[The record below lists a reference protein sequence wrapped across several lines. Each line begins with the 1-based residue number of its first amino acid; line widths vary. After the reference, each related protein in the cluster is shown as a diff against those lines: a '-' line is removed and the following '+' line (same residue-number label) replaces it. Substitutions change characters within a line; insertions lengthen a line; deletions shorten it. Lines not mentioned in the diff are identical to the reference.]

1 MNAFIITEKRQF
13 LSKILIE
20 IVFLYYLWT

>member
-1 MNAFIITEKRQF
+1 MNAFISTEKRQF

-20 IVFLYYLWT
+20 IVFLYYL